1 MKSSLWH
8 ISGRRSRTGEPS
20 PPCRVESLGTLAD
33 AWIQVPEEC
42 ESPRLMIHFDS
53 VAHAAQT
60 IHIDD
65 LSRNFALNPG
75 EGLKVRLTAR
85 SGQRAPCGPL
95 DAGVGC

>member
-42 ESPRLMIHFDS
+42 ESPRP
-53 VAHAAQT
+53 